1 MAPPPEGFERRIPYP
16 EKFFNTLS
24 PPGLTMPGKSLQ

>member
-16 EKFFNTLS
+16 EKFFNTL
-24 PPGLTMPGKSLQ
+24 PPVT

>member
-24 PPGLTMPGKSLQ
+24 GPFFPDVRMGG